1 VPRPLLL
8 AVLAGLLLG
17 APPAAATP
25 GGLGERATWELAVH
39 TALLEGLDAPLRCP
53 EARPL
58 RPIPPWL
65 HLFIDVAPDGARVA
79 LTVDGLATP
88 RWLVRCLG
96 ETLPSSLPGH
106 GDETPRRVVRT
117 LFFDDGLAEDGFP
130 GPQRLRLPL
139 LIEGQPE
146 RGIQGLVWDPEAPED
161 PSPRR
166 LDETTFVLTPADAL
180 LDLRRR
186 LWLQGLRDALQ
197 ERREPLAACGIEG
210 LLAVGIDGDGLAR
223 LHDPENPCA
232 AEQIAGI
239 DLPPSPDGTPGRLA
253 MSLVGGHWTRSD
265 WPGDGEVLLSEAD
278 EEMVHKAKARAAEPT
293 AECYG
298 QALNQPF
305 RGAWAGDLSLAMV
318 LGSVGEVTE
327 VQTAGPMAGGAFAK
341 CVAEAHGR
349 LSLPAPK
356 DGVPVLLLV
365 RYLFE
370 PEQVNEQARPI
381 PGQIPEEP

>member
-1 VPRPLLL
+1 MPRPLLL

-117 LFFDDGLAEDGFP
+117 LFFDDGLAEDGFQ

-139 LIEGQPE
+139 LIEGRDIIGQAQTSAGS
-146 RGIQGLVWDPEAPED
+146 RGSSGT
-161 PSPRR
+161 PRR
-166 LDETTFVLTPADAL
+166 RRTPPHGGST
-180 LDLRRR
+180 RRR
-186 LWLQGLRDALQ
+186 S
-197 ERREPLAACGIEG
+197 C
-210 LLAVGIDGDGLAR
+210 
-223 LHDPENPCA
+223 
-232 AEQIAGI
+232 
-239 DLPPSPDGTPGRLA
+239 
-253 MSLVGGHWTRSD
+253 
-265 WPGDGEVLLSEAD
+265 
-278 EEMVHKAKARAAEPT
+278 
-293 AECYG
+293 
-298 QALNQPF
+298 
-305 RGAWAGDLSLAMV
+305 
-318 LGSVGEVTE
+318 
-327 VQTAGPMAGGAFAK
+327 
-341 CVAEAHGR
+341 
-349 LSLPAPK
+349 
-356 DGVPVLLLV
+356 
-365 RYLFE
+365 
-370 PEQVNEQARPI
+370 
-381 PGQIPEEP
+381 